1 MTLNRILLWIFSCEV
16 LLYTIG
22 ISFPVWKWFYLESLT
37 FFTQFCF
44 FSISS
49 YCELNI
55 ANHEQSFKW
64 LGLSLREK
72 CPNPEFFLARIFLYS
87 DWIQENTD
95 QEKLHIWTLS
105 TQWLIFLKHSII
117 SSFTTKFQTS
127 LIISA
132 LSVMGEEC
140 SFTINKR
147 LILTLRKIDLTV

>member
-1 MTLNRILLWIFSCEV
+1 MDIFLRGITVYHWNQFSSLKMILSRK
-16 LLYTIG
+16 
-22 ISFPVWKWFYLESLT
+22 SYLFHSIL
-37 FFTQFCF
+37 F

-64 LGLSLREK
+64 LGPSLREK

>member
-1 MTLNRILLWIFSCEV
+1 MDIFLRGITVYHWNQFSSLKMILSRK
-16 LLYTIG
+16 
-22 ISFPVWKWFYLESLT
+22 SYLFHSIL
-37 FFTQFCF
+37 F

-55 ANHEQSFKW
+55 ANHEQSFKG

-72 CPNPEFFLARIFLYS
+72 CPNPEFFLARIF
-87 DWIQENTD
+87 QENTD

-117 SSFTTKFQTS
+117 LSFTTKFQTS

-147 LILTLRKIDLTV
+147 LILTLRKIDLTVYVTAARSESTTT

>member
-1 MTLNRILLWIFSCEV
+1 MDIFLRGITVYHWNQFSSLKMILSRK
-16 LLYTIG
+16 
-22 ISFPVWKWFYLESLT
+22 SYLFHSIL
-37 FFTQFCF
+37 F

-72 CPNPEFFLARIFLYS
+72 CPNPEFFLARIF
-87 DWIQENTD
+87 QENTD

-117 SSFTTKFQTS
+117 SYFTTKFQTS

-147 LILTLRKIDLTV
+147 LILSLRKIGLTV

>member
-37 FFTQFCF
+37 FFTRFCF

-64 LGLSLREK
+64 LGPSLREK